1 MNRLFITIQGR
12 TGKSHLLNRLAELG
26 YQVSDVNHEVKT
38 PTGTIGMATLAWD
51 EPTTPTATPPP
62 APKAKFKPG
71 DVVTLNSG
79 SPDMTVV
86 DETNGEVRVIYFPET
101 DTAAYASESQHA
113 CFPAVC
119 LSAIPNDEAMN

>member
-1 MNRLFITIQGR
+1 MMNKHFFIGLDGNMYSMVR
-12 TGKSHLLNRLAELG
+12 
-26 YQVSDVNHEVKT
+26 VDPPVNPPT
-38 PTGTIGMATLAWD
+38 P
-51 EPTTPTATPPP
+51 TPTATPPP

-119 LSAIPNDEAMN
+119 LSAIPTEAMN